1 MFCKTPLFLWLKVSR
16 TKQPGP
22 VLATKTAS
30 SGHSAAPADRSPEG
44 FPQHPPQRRVG
55 GGTGAAARRRRG
67 RQGLASA
74 RRPDAVTSERKRT
87 LREAAQNPAVTG
99 ISVAP
104 RTLVSFAPGSGCVGR
119 ACSSLRRW
127 RPGLTRQRPLPPPL
141 HRPPR
146 ARAVPAPGRRPRRRP
161 RREGF

>member
-1 MFCKTPLFLWLKVSR
+1 MAEHNHQRSR
-16 TKQPGP
+16 
-22 VLATKTAS
+22 LDLS
-30 SGHSAAPADRSPEG
+30 E
-44 FPQHPPQRRVG
+44 PQRRPPGPLSGPSTQVTRVTRG
-55 GGTGAAARRRRG
+55 FPTTAAAPGRRGRRRRARRRG
-67 RQGLASA
+67 LQGLVGA
-74 RRPDAVTSERKRT
+74 RRPDVVTSERKRT

-119 ACSSLRRW
+119 ACSSLRLW
-127 RPGLTRQRPLPPPL
+127 RPGLTRQRPLQPPP

-146 ARAVPAPGRRPRRRP
+146 ARAAPAPGRRPRRRP